1 LSIRS
6 GPGAIFLGTAVAF
19 IAGLIWSGCA
29 VGPEYRRPEAPRTA
43 SPYTSTPLPEETATA
58 PVAGGAAQRFVPGT
72 EIPERWW
79 ELFRSDAL
87 DRWIRRAL
95 ADNPT
100 LSAAEASLRQAQEV
114 RQARFG
120 ALLPS
125 ADASV
130 SASRQRITGA
140 SVGVSGANLSPY
152 NLYLASVDVSYNLDL
167 FGGTR
172 RELEAL
178 QAQIDYQRFQREGA
192 YLALTSNIV
201 TAAVREASL
210 RGQMQATQEIL
221 RAEEEQLALVE
232 KQLRVGFVSQVDV
245 LAQRSQVAQTR
256 ATLPALEKQLVQN
269 RHLLAVLAGR
279 FPGETNDLP
288 EFVLDNLTLPETLP
302 VSLPS
307 SLVRQRPDI
316 RSAEAL
322 LHAASAGVGVATAN
336 LYPRITLTARY
347 GSSAGDVGDL
357 FGAGSS
363 FWTLGAG
370 LLQPVFRGGAL
381 QAERRAAVAVF
392 DQAAAQYRDTVL
404 QAFRNVADALRALQY
419 DADTLKAQ
427 LEAETAA
434 RDTLELAKE
443 RYRLG
448 ASSYLAI
455 LDAERRHQ
463 QARILLVQ
471 AQAARFADTAALF
484 QALGG
489 GWWNGEPAGAPRQ
502 DAPTEKRVSGAVQP

>member
-1 LSIRS
+1 MVA
-6 GPGAIFLGTAVAF
+6 AIAVT
-19 IAGLIWSGCA
+19 AGLFWNGCA
-29 VGPEYRRPEAPRTA
+29 VGPEYRRPGDPQ
-43 SPYTSTPLPEETATA
+43 SGPSYTPTPLPESTAAA
-58 PVAGGAAQRFVPGT
+58 PVAGGTEQRFVPGMD
-72 EIPERWW
+72 IPERWW

-95 ADNPT
+95 SDNPT
-100 LSAAEASLRQAQEV
+100 LSAAEATLRHAQEV

-125 ADASV
+125 VDASGNV
-130 SASRQRITGA
+130 SRQRITGA
-140 SVGVSGANLSPY
+140 SLGVPSSESLSPY
-152 NLYLASVDVSYNLDL
+152 NLYLASVQVSYNLDL

-178 QAQIDYQRFQREGA
+178 QAQVDYQRFQLEGA

-210 RGQMQATQEIL
+210 RGQLRATQEIL

-232 KQLRVGFVSQVDV
+232 KQFRVGVVSQVDV
-245 LAQRSQVAQTR
+245 LAQRAQLAQTR
-256 ATLPALEKQLVQN
+256 ATVPALEKQLAQN

-279 FPGETNDLP
+279 FPGDANDLP
-288 EFVLDNLTLPETLP
+288 EFDLDGLRLPEELP
-302 VSLPS
+302 VSLSS

-316 RSAEAL
+316 LSAEEL
-322 LHAASAGVGVATAN
+322 LHVASAGVGVATAN
-336 LYPRITLTARY
+336 LYPQITLTGRY
-347 GSSAGDVGDL
+347 GSSTSEIGDL
-357 FGAGSS
+357 FGPGTA
-363 FWTLGAG
+363 FWSLGAG

-381 QAERRAAVAVF
+381 QAERRAAVAAF
-392 DQAAAQYRDTVL
+392 DQAASQYRVTVL
-404 QAFRNVADALRALQY
+404 QAFRNVADVLRALEY
-419 DADTLKAQ
+419 DADTLNAQ
-427 LEAETAA
+427 ADAENAA
-434 RDTLELAKE
+434 RDTLELAQE

-448 ASSYLAI
+448 ASSHLTL

-489 GWWNGEPAGAPRQ
+489 GWWN
-502 DAPTEKRVSGAVQP
+502 RVQKDGTRSPYGSTDKTASGAVQP